1 MRRGGHTGGGSGR
14 DHHQHPHR
22 RCTRVR
28 TRQARTSTAAAPHL
42 RQDLDGNRAAHEAG
56 TGNHAHTTV
65 IGHSYGSTVIGDATK
80 SHTSYDPH
88 GGALPVDDI
97 IAAGS
102 PGMRVGHASDL
113 GIGSDHDD

>member
-1 MRRGGHTGGGSGR
+1 MHTGTYQASADIDRRGAPPPPGPRRQPGG
-14 DHHQHPHR
+14 
-22 RCTRVR
+22 
-28 TRQARTSTAAAPHL
+28 
-42 RQDLDGNRAAHEAG
+42 HEAG
-56 TGNHAHTTV
+56 TGNHPHTTV

-102 PGMRVGHASDL
+102 PGMQVGHASDL